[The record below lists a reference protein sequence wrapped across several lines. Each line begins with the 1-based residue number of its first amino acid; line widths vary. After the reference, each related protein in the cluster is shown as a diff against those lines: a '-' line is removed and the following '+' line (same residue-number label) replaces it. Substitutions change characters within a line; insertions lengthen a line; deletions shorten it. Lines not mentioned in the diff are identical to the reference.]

1 MKKII
6 LGAFVVLS
14 TLTYAQ
20 KGNTTN
26 AAMAYKHYL
35 ESMMGGDMEQGAK
48 DILEAKEYID
58 KSAAHESTMND
69 PKTLMYKGMIYIDM
83 PMIGEAANNETIKA
97 MDAESI
103 MQTGFDALKLSKE
116 KDTKGRYEDDVDGY
130 CRQKKAMLYN
140 AGIQMFQAEKY
151 EEAAAGF
158 IGSTMFS
165 EVLGI
170 TDSAA
175 YFNGGLAAYNAENWV
190 VAEEAF
196 VKCSEIG
203 YRLPSSISYL
213 TEAYKGQEKYE
224 EGEAKLAELLKMH
237 PGDKDIMVGL
247 INLYLPQ
254 GKKAEAEKVLTDA
267 IAIDPENKEL
277 HYVVGTVYEGQERY
291 DDAEKAYKKV
301 LELDPNYTDALLG
314 LGAVYFNKAADF
326 NNKIN
331 ELQPGDP
338 KEDEYKNGMSENFKN
353 SLPYLEKADEL
364 NPNNKEILNSL
375 KQAYYKLGMTD
386 KFKETKAKIDAL

>member
-1 MKKII
+1 MSK
-6 LGAFVVLS
+6 
-14 TLTYAQ
+14 
-20 KGNTTN
+20 
-26 AAMAYKHYL
+26 
-35 ESMMGGDMEQGAK
+35 
-48 DILEAKEYID
+48 
-58 KSAAHESTMND
+58 
-69 PKTLMYKGMIYIDM
+69 
-83 PMIGEAANNETIKA
+83 NETLKGLDVEQITE
-97 MDAESI
+97 D
-103 MQTGFDALKLSKE
+103 GFEAFKKSKE
-116 KDTKGRYEDDVDGY
+116 NDTKGRYEDDVDGY

-165 EVLGI
+165 EVLGV

-175 YFNGGLAAYNAENWV
+175 YFNGGLAAYNAEKWE

-196 VKCSEIG
+196 TKCSEIG

-213 TEAYKGQEKYE
+213 TEAYKNQEKFE
-224 EGEAKLAELLKMH
+224 AGEAKFAELLKMH

-254 GKKAEAEKVLTDA
+254 GKKDEAEKVLTDA

-314 LGAVYFNKAADF
+314 LGAVYFNKSADF
-326 NNKIN
+326 NNTIN